1 MEPVEQTPTEP
12 IDYAVLNAAYGSL
25 LATLAIATRAGR
37 LDREPIAPVE
47 WLPIAA
53 ATFALSKLVVNEK
66 VATWVR
72 TPFVAD
78 MPGGERRPRGRRLR
92 HAVGELLSCTRCVG
106 AWAGLGVVGLRLA
119 SPPAGRTVTAVL
131 AASAGNDALQTG
143 YSWLCARANDAQ
155 AHAQEA
161 ER

>member
-12 IDYAVLNAAYGSL
+12 IDYAVLNAAFGSL
-25 LATLAIATRAGR
+25 LATLVVATQAHR
-37 LDREPIAPVE
+37 LDREPITLAE
-47 WLPIAA
+47 WLPLAA

-72 TPFVAD
+72 TPFVAETPD
-78 MPGGERRPRGRRLR
+78 GRRPRGRRLR
-92 HAVGELLSCTRCVG
+92 HAMGELLTCTRCVG

-131 AASAGNDALQTG
+131 AASAGNDVMQTG
-143 YSWLCARANDAQ
+143 YAWLCARANEAQ
-155 AHAQEA
+155 AHALQAEA
-161 ER
+161 